1 MYIPSTEQAP
11 LYIRD
16 EEDKNIQTN
25 SFLSPQWGGI
35 LIYNIAPPR
44 DNETLPIR
52 PNIDMKKVMEV
63 FLAQVRLLLNL
74 HVQVSRI
81 TLLSHDVTLGSA
93 IIQLFHACLVNN
105 QNYALRCHGQLNA
118 LLQTLL

>member
-16 EEDKNIQTN
+16 EEDKHIRTN

-44 DNETLPIR
+44 ENESLPIR

-81 TLLSHDVTLGSA
+81 TLLSHDVTYGSA
-93 IIQLFHACLVNN
+93 ITPCIIVLELINH
-105 QNYALRCHGQLNA
+105 
-118 LLQTLL
+118 